1 MLEKITITDDELEV
15 LTPLAD
21 CVDEALVLEL
31 MLLLIDGV
39 LVLETIVVGLLVMPV
54 LSIIDVELMTR
65 ELDELTT
72 ELALDVAEVDT
83 QKEVVGAAE

>member
-21 CVDEALVLEL
+21 CVDAPPVLEL
-31 MLLLIDGV
+31 MLIDGV
-39 LVLETIVVGLLVMPV
+39 FVLEMIVVGLLVMPV